1 MSEKTDKVYPGGG
14 GLARRILS
22 ELKEHAPFTLVGA
35 VTGVLIMVLMVRLK
49 VPESVSGHLFSTFHP
64 LHVLLSALV
73 TAAMYRRH
81 SKGRIWA
88 VVLVGYVGSVGIA
101 TLSDCLI
108 PYLGEWLMGLPNRG
122 LHLGFI
128 EHWYLVNPLA
138 IAGIV
143 IAMVWPRTKF
153 PHFGHV
159 LLSTWASLFH
169 MMMALG
175 QEFTPVMMGLTAVF
189 LFLAVWLPCCASDI
203 IFPLVFARGADGVQ
217 VRQTVKRPD
226 VQK

>member
-1 MSEKTDKVYPGGG
+1 MSEGRDKVHPGGNG
-14 GLARRILS
+14 VARSIVT
-22 ELKEHAPFTLVGA
+22 ELREHAPFTLVGA
-35 VTGVLIMVLMVRLK
+35 VTGVLIMVVMVRLK
-49 VPESVSGHLFSTFHP
+49 VPESVSGYLFSTFHP

-73 TAAMYRRH
+73 TAAMYRRY

-88 VVLVGYVGSVGIA
+88 VVLVGYVGSVGVA

-108 PYLGEWLMGLPNRG
+108 PYVGEWLMGLPNKG
-122 LHLGFI
+122 LHVGFI
-128 EHWYLVNPLA
+128 ERWYLVNPLA

-143 IAMVWPRTKF
+143 IAMVWPRTKL

-175 QEFTPVMMGLTAVF
+175 QEFTWVMMGLAGAF

-203 IFPLVFARGADGVQ
+203 IFPLLFARESDG
-217 VRQTVKRPD
+217 D
-226 VQK
+226 

>member
-1 MSEKTDKVYPGGG
+1 MSEQSHEVHPVGNGVAG
-14 GLARRILS
+14 SILT

-35 VTGVLIMVLMVRLK
+35 VTGVLIMALMVRLRL
-49 VPESVSGHLFSTFHP
+49 PESVSGYLFNAFHP

-73 TAAMYRRH
+73 TAAMYKRH
-81 SKGRIWA
+81 SRGRIWA

-108 PYLGEWLMGLPNRG
+108 PYLGEWLMGLPNREV
-122 LHLGFI
+122 HVGFI
-128 EHWYLVNPLA
+128 EHPYLVNSLA
-138 IAGIV
+138 VAGIV
-143 IAMVWPRTKF
+143 IAMVWPRTKL

-175 QEFTPVMMGLTAVF
+175 QEFTPVMMRLAGAF

-203 IFPLVFARGADGVQ
+203 IFPLLFARESDGGSGA
-217 VRQTVKRPD
+217 PD
-226 VQK
+226 REEA